1 MYMFNGA
8 IGTGLLVPRGQCVV
22 AISNICDEGRTSN
35 GSVFLFFKERAE
47 LRLRMIFW
55 GFSGLIQKL
64 DRQTALIE

>member
-1 MYMFNGA
+1 
-8 IGTGLLVPRGQCVV
+8 VV
-22 AISNICDEGRTSN
+22 AISNICDEGRASN
-35 GSVFLFFKERAE
+35 GSAYLFLKERAE